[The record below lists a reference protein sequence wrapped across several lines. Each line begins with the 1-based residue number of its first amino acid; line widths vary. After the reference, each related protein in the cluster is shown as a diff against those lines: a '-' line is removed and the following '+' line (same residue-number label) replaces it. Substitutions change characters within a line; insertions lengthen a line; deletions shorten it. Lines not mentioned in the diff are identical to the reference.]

1 MVVRLRVALLL
12 ISLAVSCTPQSFS
25 TTPTSVPTLTSSIPM
40 TSTGPSL
47 TPTSR
52 LQALPTATTPADLLA
67 VAQVIVTAIE
77 TDQPELLRSL
87 IGEEGVAP
95 GGFAQGVDLKGYN
108 NADEIVSAFDAALN
122 QSTPVCEGFVPNAGS
137 LPDKAT
143 LVYRDLEFD
152 WRRFGLSGTSSGGMT
167 LTLFNLPE
175 GWRLIYITPF
185 DFESGL
191 PILGP
196 LQGCPVPQPTNTET
210 AVHLTP
216 SATAEPSNNELNL
229 FGMNVQEWASTSPDG
244 KWVAVGLVAFPK
256 ENIGGQQ
263 AYIRC

>member
-1 MVVRLRVALLL
+1 MVVRIQGALLL
-12 ISLAVSCTPQSFS
+12 AMLVAGCAPQRFPATPVVALTATSLDTKTPILPSPEL
-25 TTPTSVPTLTSSIPM
+25 TITVPVM
-40 TSTGPSL
+40 
-47 TPTSR
+47 
-52 LQALPTATTPADLLA
+52 PTATTPADLLA
-67 VAQVIVTAIE
+67 AAQIVVTAIE
-77 TDQPELLRSL
+77 TNQPEMLGSF

-108 NADEIVSAFDAALN
+108 NADEIVAAFDDALN
-122 QSTPVCEGFVPNAGS
+122 QSTPICEGFVPNAGS

-167 LTLFNLPE
+167 LTLFKLPE

-196 LQGCPVPQPTNTET
+196 LQECPVIQK
-210 AVHLTP
+210 TP
-216 SATAEPSNNELNL
+216 
-229 FGMNVQEWASTSPDG
+229 
-244 KWVAVGLVAFPK
+244 
-256 ENIGGQQ
+256 
-263 AYIRC
+263 